1 MSSCPDPNSDNGS
14 GRAESELGS
23 EHEEVAP
30 DDSHGVLG
38 SAERLRDAQPLPVH
52 RSDLDPVEAGIA
64 NNANQLDYTQI
75 ISLNNSAA
83 YLLKETAYAEISAT
97 GWANLLV
104 DKYSIPYQQAL
115 ADAEKLIEKLQEAG
129 VLE

>member
-1 MSSCPDPNSDNGS
+1 MKLKTNITVRQIGD
-14 GRAESELGS
+14 
-23 EHEEVAP
+23 EHI
-30 DDSHGVLG
+30 L
-38 SAERLRDAQPLPVH
+38 
-52 RSDLDPVEAGIA
+52 IA